1 MNDTLRTA
9 IIAGLSAL
17 AGALLVLLLSGDKAP
32 SVPADTDSRAVD
44 ELRER
49 VAALESSLTAT
60 DRVGDALTATI
71 GPEPLDTTRDQVSAE
86 EPPVEQQLADRRKRQ
101 AARLTRRLHEAG
113 WTDAEIDSLTELR
126 SRAALDL
133 EQQRYDA
140 MRQRLEENPEE
151 LAFYRDRQNVL
162 RETLGDERY
171 EQYLL
176 AAGRSVAAG
185 VREVLAGSAGEL
197 AGLLPGDQIRRY
209 GTTRVFNDRD
219 LMFAQLDGD
228 PGEPVSIE
236 IERNGTTF
244 HVTVPRGPLGV
255 TGAARF
261 ATDF

>member
-1 MNDTLRTA
+1 MPENLRIAA
-9 IIAGLSAL
+9 IALLSA
-17 AGALLVLLLSGDKAP
+17 ATGALLVLLFMGNEAP
-32 SVPADTDSRAVD
+32 STPAANDTQIE
-44 ELRER
+44 ELHER
-49 VAALESSLTAT
+49 LAALESRLAT
-60 DRVGDALTATI
+60 TDLANNAPPAADV
-71 GPEPLDTTRDQVSAE
+71 PQSLDTTSRQVKAD
-86 EPPVEQQLADRRKRQ
+86 EPPVEQRLSERREQQ
-101 AARLTRRLHEAG
+101 AASLTRRLREAG
-113 WTDAEIDSLTELR
+113 WSDTEIDSLTELR
-126 SRAALDL
+126 SRAALEF

-162 RETLGDERY
+162 RETLGDDRY

-197 AGLLPGDQIRRY
+197 AGLQPGDRIRRY

-255 TGAARF
+255 AGAARF
-261 ATDF
+261 NSDF